1 MAEISEPIQKCVAI
15 LKGAKADTEKFAG
28 LFMVTKLVKGP
39 DCNAA
44 AKKALF
50 DAIGFPFLNKL
61 LKGETLKGDD
71 CPPIIYKSVALS
83 ILVCFCG
90 EESLATSKD
99 MLANIGT
106 FFAIIEAADD
116 MDDDANLVVVTES
129 YKCLLA
135 IASYEAGQKALLDF
149 KAIARLTEIYSQK
162 SFQTDEALHI
172 IVALSNKFGRDAW
185 EEDPKLFNALMQ
197 RIGLDFETENS
208 ERKFELCAILSSLIF
223 NCRQEVVR
231 PTVVTEI
238 WPESIYKGLNDTL
251 KSKIGKAQRDPA
263 LILAAT
269 TMDMLGIEWTLQDA
283 ENPKTFFLLVL
294 QLAAIEVRMHM
305 DNKSFAQAVAQG
317 ELLTA
322 CFIILELCINYMTT
336 DQLDLEAKE
345 KQSVYTALKGAFNG
359 VLTVLTKLS
368 KTEQRHNLQGKDKAF
383 AGAIVRVMSSWLS
396 HETTALRPGIYQV
409 REFEFNRS
417 YLNGVVL
424 TTFQL
429 LSRSSPTCSS
439 WPTRPSR
446 RAAST
451 AWTTRTMLR
460 RDLAPLTF
468 SVSSCPHFAT

>member
-1 MAEISEPIQKCVAI
+1 MTPVPTTLHEMADQVISEPIQKCVAI
-15 LKGAKADTEKFAG
+15 LKAAKADTEKFAG

-83 ILVCFCG
+83 VLVCFCA
-90 EESLATSKD
+90 EEQLATSKE

-116 MDDDANLVVVTES
+116 MDDDSNLIVVTES

-149 KAIARLTEIYSQK
+149 KAIPRLTEIYSQK

-172 IVALSNKFGRDAW
+172 IVSLSNKFGAAAWDQDAT
-185 EEDPKLFNALMQ
+185 LFNALMQ
-197 RIGLDFETENS
+197 RIGLDFETDHS
-208 ERKFELCAILSSLIF
+208 ERKFELSAILASLLF
-223 NCRQEVVR
+223 NCRQDAVR
-231 PTVVTEI
+231 KTVQTEI
-238 WPESIYKGLNDTL
+238 WPECIYKGLNDTL

-263 LILAAT
+263 LILTASA
-269 TMDMLGIEWTLQDA
+269 MEILGVEWTMSDA

-305 DNKSFAQAVAQG
+305 DNKSFAQAVALG

-322 CFIILELCINYMTT
+322 CFIIMELCINYMTT

-368 KTEQRHNLQGKDKAF
+368 KTEQRHSLQGKEKAF

-409 REFEFNRS
+409 RFDS
-417 YLNGVVL
+417 
-424 TTFQL
+424 
-429 LSRSSPTCSS
+429 
-439 WPTRPSR
+439 
-446 RAAST
+446 
-451 AWTTRTMLR
+451 
-460 RDLAPLTF
+460 
-468 SVSSCPHFAT
+468 

>member
-1 MAEISEPIQKCVAI
+1 MADKVISEPIQKCVAI
-15 LKGAKADTEKFAG
+15 LKAAKADTEKFAG

-90 EESLATSKD
+90 EEELATSKE

-106 FFAIIEAADD
+106 FFGIIEAADD
-116 MDDDANLVVVTES
+116 MDDDSNLIVVTES

-135 IASYEAGQKALLDF
+135 IASYAAGQQALLDF
-149 KAIARLTEIYSQK
+149 KAIPRLTEIYSQK

-172 IVALSNKFGRDAW
+172 IVALSNKFGQNAW
-185 EEDPKLFNALMQ
+185 DEDPKLFNALMQ
-197 RIGLDFETENS
+197 RIGLDFETDHS
-208 ERKFELCAILSSLIF
+208 ERKIELSTILASLLF
-223 NCRQEVVR
+223 NCRQEAVR
-231 PTVVTEI
+231 KTLETEI
-238 WPESIYKGLNDTL
+238 WPECIYKGLNDTL
-251 KSKIGKAQRDPA
+251 KSKIGKQQRDPA
-263 LILAAT
+263 LILTAAA
-269 TMDMLGIEWTLQDA
+269 MEVLGVEWTMSDA

-322 CFIILELCINYMTT
+322 CFVIMELCINYMTT

-359 VLTVLTKLS
+359 VLNVLTKLS
-368 KTEQRHNLQGKDKAF
+368 KTEQRNNLQGKEKAF
-383 AGAIVRVMSSWLS
+383 AGGIVRVMSSWLS

-409 REFEFNRS
+409 RKCRNTLFEM
-417 YLNGVVL
+417 
-424 TTFQL
+424 TI
-429 LSRSSPTCSS
+429 
-439 WPTRPSR
+439 
-446 RAAST
+446 
-451 AWTTRTMLR
+451 
-460 RDLAPLTF
+460 
-468 SVSSCPHFAT
+468 